1 MTNETGK
8 KLGLLGLVLA
18 ILAYF
23 IDPFMMGMVSFVLG
37 LMGMYSDQKILNGIV
52 LVISVAMMI
61 YGGFPV

>member
-23 IDPFMMGMVSFVLG
+23 IDPFMMGMISFVLG

>member
-52 LVISVAMMI
+52 LVISVVMMI
-61 YGGFPV
+61 YGGFPM

>member
-23 IDPFMMGMVSFVLG
+23 IDPFMMGMISFVLG

-52 LVISVAMMI
+52 LVISVVMMI
-61 YGGFPV
+61 YGGFPM

>member
-23 IDPFMMGMVSFVLG
+23 IDPFMMGMISFVLG

-61 YGGFPV
+61 YGGFPM